1 MCGSADRH
9 GKLPVVELDS
19 RSFETQHGNTIYVP
33 VFRLVDWKIWDGQP
47 TPTAKPVLVPIAPPA
62 LPAKPTAQK
71 VAKAPPP
78 KRNDM
83 DDVIPF

>member
-9 GKLPVVELDS
+9 GKLPGVELDS

-47 TPTAKPVLVPIAPPA
+47 TPTAKPVLVPIAPA
-62 LPAKPTAQK
+62 LPAKPAAQK